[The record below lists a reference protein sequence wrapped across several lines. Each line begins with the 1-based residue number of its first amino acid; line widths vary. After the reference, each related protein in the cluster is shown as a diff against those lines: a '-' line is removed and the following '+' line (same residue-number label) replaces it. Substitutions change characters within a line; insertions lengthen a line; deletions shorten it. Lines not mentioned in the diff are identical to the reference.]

1 MYLTMCPHAELHLSS
16 CIKPYVDDEGEVHEG
31 RAKKKDQTTPPKKK
45 KTVHVQCGH
54 DAQYYQSY
62 FCTTNYYHYH
72 HHHHYLFCC
81 TTMRAYAEANLKATA
96 VSRMVSESVTFAVMS
111 EKSWK

>member
-45 KTVHVQCGH
+45 KKKKKKKKQTKHVEE
-54 DAQYYQSY
+54 DDNEQSKPE
-62 FCTTNYYHYH
+62 
-72 HHHHYLFCC
+72 L
-81 TTMRAYAEANLKATA
+81 
-96 VSRMVSESVTFAVMS
+96 SRYT
-111 EKSWK
+111 